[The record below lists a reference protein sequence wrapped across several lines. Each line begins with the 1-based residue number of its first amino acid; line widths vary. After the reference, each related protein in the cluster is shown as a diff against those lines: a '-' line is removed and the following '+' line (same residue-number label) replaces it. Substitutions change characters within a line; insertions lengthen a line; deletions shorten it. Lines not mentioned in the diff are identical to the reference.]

1 MAKEHHCPNDGAMS
15 CNAATSRIHVCPKC
29 GTRWEEDLTKVP
41 EARPVPGPKPAGEA
55 KPA

>member
-1 MAKEHHCPNDGAMS
+1 MAKEHHCPRDGAMS

-29 GTRWEEDLTKVP
+29 GTRWEEDLTKSLP
-41 EARPVPGPKPAGEA
+41 PKPAPAA